1 MAKEKKM
8 FNYQEAIDK
17 IEAIINEI
25 ENGDPNVDELTKM
38 VNQAFVLINQ
48 CKLKLRASEDIL
60 NAGFDQSETG
70 N

>member
-1 MAKEKKM
+1 MAKVKA

-25 ENGDPNVDELTKM
+25 ETGDPNVDDLTKM
-38 VNQAFVLINQ
+38 VNQASELIQQ
-48 CKLKLRASEDIL
+48 CRLKLKASEDML
-60 NAGFDQSETG
+60 NMEFDQPETE